1 MRLWLSYISIPLAC
15 FVFGCSF
22 TNVPDPGSFEGG
34 AQMMGSSNETPDDP
48 GRVTDFSDASVLE
61 PPTVVDSGIG
71 EAGEM
76 VPRSDGDVDTL
87 ADADTGL
94 EPTVDGGIE
103 LDAEM
108 DGGPLNDAGVALDA
122 EPLIDAGA
130 DVDVG
135 VAPMP
140 DAGAQDLGGRP
151 VNCEELGRC
160 VQGSWCEPVDEP
172 RCQAIPG
179 GPVCY
184 PADDPLSLQY
194 CEGRPVD
201 CAELGRCVE
210 GGWCEPEDEPGCQAV
225 PGAPVCYD
233 DEHPLS
239 IEFCEASPVNCAE
252 LGECRGGAYC
262 EPRDERRCQATP
274 GAPVCYPAEHRIS
287 REFCGGR

>member
-94 EPTVDGGIE
+94 EPTVDGGVQ

-108 DGGPLNDAGVALDA
+108 DGGSLNDAGAALDA

-130 DVDVG
+130 DDVG
-135 VAPMP
+135 VAPML
-140 DAGAQDLGGRP
+140 DAGAQDLGERP
-151 VNCEELGRC
+151 VNCEELGSC
-160 VQGSWCEPVDEP
+160 VRARCEP
-172 RCQAIPG
+172 G
-179 GPVCY
+179 
-184 PADDPLSLQY
+184 
-194 CEGRPVD
+194 
-201 CAELGRCVE
+201 
-210 GGWCEPEDEPGCQAV
+210 
-225 PGAPVCYD
+225 
-233 DEHPLS
+233 
-239 IEFCEASPVNCAE
+239 
-252 LGECRGGAYC
+252 
-262 EPRDERRCQATP
+262 
-274 GAPVCYPAEHRIS
+274 
-287 REFCGGR
+287 

>member
-48 GRVTDFSDASVLE
+48 GRQDFSDASVFE
-61 PPTVVDSGIG
+61 PPAVVDSGIG

-87 ADADTGL
+87 ADAGTGL

-108 DGGPLNDAGVALDA
+108 DRSLNDAGAELDA

-135 VAPMP
+135 EAPML
-140 DAGAQDLGGRP
+140 DAGAD
-151 VNCEELGRC
+151 
-160 VQGSWCEPVDEP
+160 VDV
-172 RCQAIPG
+172 A
-179 GPVCY
+179 
-184 PADDPLSLQY
+184 
-194 CEGRPVD
+194 
-201 CAELGRCVE
+201 
-210 GGWCEPEDEPGCQAV
+210 
-225 PGAPVCYD
+225 
-233 DEHPLS
+233 
-239 IEFCEASPVNCAE
+239 
-252 LGECRGGAYC
+252 
-262 EPRDERRCQATP
+262 
-274 GAPVCYPAEHRIS
+274 
-287 REFCGGR
+287 